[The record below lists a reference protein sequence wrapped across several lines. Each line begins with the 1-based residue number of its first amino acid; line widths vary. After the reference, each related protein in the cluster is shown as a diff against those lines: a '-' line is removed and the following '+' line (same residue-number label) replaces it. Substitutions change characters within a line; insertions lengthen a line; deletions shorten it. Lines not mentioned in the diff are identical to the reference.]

1 MISSMTGYGK
11 SLLTDKDFSVEVEIK
26 SINSRYL
33 DLSLKVPRFFA
44 DKEFEI
50 RNFLK
55 EKIKR
60 GKISLS
66 VYVEKNGMQNGFSTL
81 NKPALI
87 SVYKMLSDIKENLG
101 LKSEI
106 TLDNILQFQSFIF
119 SEDKAENQKE
129 FDMTLKAISLAI
141 EEMDKMRL
149 AEGNLIRE
157 DLLKRINSIS
167 LAVDNIENTN
177 PQTIKNYFQKIKD
190 RATEIFSEFQLEPDR
205 LNTEIALLS
214 EKYDV
219 TEECVRLKSHI
230 QQFLEAVNNGD
241 DAGRKLNFILQEMN
255 REANTINSKSISAEI
270 TNLGIKI
277 KEEIEKIREQI
288 QNIE

>member
-1 MISSMTGYGK
+1 MTGYGK
-11 SLLTDKDFSVEVEIK
+11 SIVTNKNFSVEVEIK

-33 DLSLKVPRFFA
+33 DLSLKIPRFLA

-55 EKIKR
+55 EKVKR

-66 VYVEKNGMQNGFSTL
+66 VFIEKNGQLNGFSNL
-81 NKPALI
+81 NLEGLESI
-87 SVYKMLSDIKENLG
+87 YSMLLDIKNKLS

-106 TLDNILQFQSFIF
+106 TMENILQFQSVIF
-119 SEDKAENQKE
+119 SEDKTENQSE
-129 FDMTLKAISLAI
+129 FETTLKAISIAI
-141 EEMDKMRL
+141 DEMDKMRST
-149 AEGNLIRE
+149 EGNLIKQ
-157 DLLKRINSIS
+157 DLTDRIDTIS
-167 LAVDNIENTN
+167 SAVDLISKNN
-177 PQTIKNYFQKIKD
+177 PEIISAYHSRLVERASEIYSEYQLDKD
-190 RATEIFSEFQLEPDR
+190 RMNMEL
-205 LNTEIALLS
+205 ALLS
-214 EKYDV
+214 EKYDI

-230 QQFLEAVNNGD
+230 SQFMQTINNSE

-255 REANTINSKSISAEI
+255 REANTINSKSISTEV
-270 TNLGIKI
+270 TNYGIKI

>member
-1 MISSMTGYGK
+1 MIASMTGYGK
-11 SLLTDKDFSVEVEIK
+11 SIITEKNFSVEVEIK

-33 DLSLKVPRFFA
+33 DLSLKIPRLLA

-60 GKISLS
+60 GKISLN
-66 VYVEKNGMQNGFSTL
+66 VFIDKNGILNGFSNINFENL
-81 NKPALI
+81 ESI
-87 SVYKMLSDIKENLG
+87 YSMLLDIKNRLS

-106 TLDNILQFQSFIF
+106 TMENILQFQSIIF
-119 SEDKAENQKE
+119 SEDKAENQQE
-129 FDMTLKAISLAI
+129 FETTLKAITLAI
-141 EEMDKMRL
+141 EEMDKMRI
-149 AEGNLIRE
+149 AEGNLLKK
-157 DLLKRINSIS
+157 DLVERIDSIS
-167 LAVDNIENTN
+167 QAVDSIKEIN
-177 PQTIKNYFQKIKD
+177 PETILLYHKKLTEK
-190 RATEIFSEFQLEPDR
+190 AAEIFNELQFDKDR
-205 LNTEIALLS
+205 LNMELALLS

-230 QQFLEAVNNGD
+230 NQFMETINNSE

-255 REANTINSKSISAEI
+255 REANTINSKSISTEV
-270 TNLGIKI
+270 TNLGISI

>member
-1 MISSMTGYGK
+1 MTGYGK
-11 SLLTDKDFSVEVEIK
+11 SIVTNKNFSVEVEIK

-33 DLSLKVPRFFA
+33 DLSLKIPRFLA

-55 EKIKR
+55 EKVKR

-66 VYVEKNGMQNGFSTL
+66 VFIEKNGQLNGFSNL
-81 NKPALI
+81 NLEGLESI
-87 SVYKMLSDIKENLG
+87 YSMLLDIKNKLS

-106 TLDNILQFQSFIF
+106 TMENILQFQSVIF
-119 SEDKAENQKE
+119 SEDKTENQSE
-129 FDMTLKAISLAI
+129 FEITLKAISIAI
-141 EEMDKMRL
+141 DEMDKMRST
-149 AEGNLIRE
+149 EGNLIKQ
-157 DLLKRINSIS
+157 DLTDRINTIS
-167 LAVDNIENTN
+167 SAVDLISKNN
-177 PQTIKNYFQKIKD
+177 PEIISAYHSRLVERASEIYSEYQLDKD
-190 RATEIFSEFQLEPDR
+190 RMNMEL
-205 LNTEIALLS
+205 ALLS
-214 EKYDV
+214 EKYDI

-230 QQFLEAVNNGD
+230 SQFMQTINNSE

-255 REANTINSKSISAEI
+255 REANTINSKSISTEV
-270 TNLGIKI
+270 TNYGIKI

>member
-1 MISSMTGYGK
+1 MTGYGK
-11 SLLTDKDFSVEVEIK
+11 SIVTNKNFSVEVEIK

-33 DLSLKVPRFFA
+33 DLSLKIPRFLA

-55 EKIKR
+55 EKVKR

-66 VYVEKNGMQNGFSTL
+66 VFIEKNGQLNGFSNL
-81 NKPALI
+81 NLEGLESI
-87 SVYKMLSDIKENLG
+87 YSMLLDIKNKLS

-106 TLDNILQFQSFIF
+106 TMENILQFQSVIF
-119 SEDKAENQKE
+119 SEDKTENQSE
-129 FDMTLKAISLAI
+129 FETTLKAISIAI
-141 EEMDKMRL
+141 DEMDKMRST
-149 AEGNLIRE
+149 EGNLIKQ
-157 DLLKRINSIS
+157 DLTDRINTIS
-167 LAVDNIENTN
+167 SAVDLISKNN
-177 PQTIKNYFQKIKD
+177 PEIISAYHSRLVERASEIYSEYQLDKD
-190 RATEIFSEFQLEPDR
+190 RMNMEL
-205 LNTEIALLS
+205 ALLS
-214 EKYDV
+214 EKYDI

-230 QQFLEAVNNGD
+230 SQFMQTINNSE

-255 REANTINSKSISAEI
+255 REANTINSKSISTEV
-270 TNLGIKI
+270 TNYGIKI

>member
-11 SLLTDKDFSVEVEIK
+11 SIVTNKNFSVEVEIK

-33 DLSLKVPRFFA
+33 DLSLKIPRFLA

-55 EKIKR
+55 EKVKR

-66 VYVEKNGMQNGFSTL
+66 VFIEKNGQLNGFSNL
-81 NKPALI
+81 NLEGLESI
-87 SVYKMLSDIKENLG
+87 YSMLLDIKNKLS

-106 TLDNILQFQSFIF
+106 TMENILQFQSVIF
-119 SEDKAENQKE
+119 SEDKTENQSE
-129 FDMTLKAISLAI
+129 FEITLKAISIAI
-141 EEMDKMRL
+141 DEMDKMRST
-149 AEGNLIRE
+149 EGNLIKQ
-157 DLLKRINSIS
+157 DLTDRIDTIS
-167 LAVDNIENTN
+167 SAVDLISKNN
-177 PQTIKNYFQKIKD
+177 PEIISAYHSRLVERASEIYSEYQLDKD
-190 RATEIFSEFQLEPDR
+190 RMNMEL
-205 LNTEIALLS
+205 ALLS
-214 EKYDV
+214 EKYDI

-230 QQFLEAVNNGD
+230 SQFMQTINNSE

-255 REANTINSKSISAEI
+255 REANTINSKSISTEV
-270 TNLGIKI
+270 TNYGIKI

>member
-81 NKPALI
+81 NQPALI

-167 LAVDNIENTN
+167 LAVESIENTN

-205 LNTEIALLS
+205 LNMEIALLS

-241 DAGRKLNFILQEMN
+241 DAGRRLNFILQEMN
-255 REANTINSKSISAEI
+255 REANTVNSKSISAEI

>member
-1 MISSMTGYGK
+1 MTGYGK
-11 SLLTDKDFSVEVEIK
+11 SLLTNKDFSVEVEIK

-33 DLSLKVPRFFA
+33 DLSLKVPRFLA

-55 EKIKR
+55 EKVKR

-66 VYVEKNGMQNGFSTL
+66 VFIEKNGLVNGFSNL
-81 NKPALI
+81 NEEMLQ
-87 SVYKMLSDIKENLG
+87 SVHKILSDINIKLG
-101 LKSEI
+101 IESKIS
-106 TLDNILQFQSFIF
+106 LDNILQFQSIIF
-119 SEDKAENQKE
+119 SEDKAENQME
-129 FDMTLKAISLAI
+129 FEMTLKAISLAI
-141 EEMDKMRL
+141 DEMNKMRI
-149 AEGNLIRE
+149 AEGNLISE
-157 DLLKRINSIS
+157 DLSQRIDFISGAIEKIEQINPESI
-167 LAVDNIENTN
+167 
-177 PQTIKNYFQKIKD
+177 KFYFNRLRDKASELI
-190 RATEIFSEFQLEPDR
+190 SEFQLDPDR
-205 LNTEIALLS
+205 LNMELALLS

-230 QQFLEAVNNGD
+230 QQFISAVNNSE

-255 REANTINSKSISAEI
+255 REANTINSKSISI
-270 TNLGIKI
+270 DVTNYGIKI

>member
-1 MISSMTGYGK
+1 MTGYGK
-11 SLLTDKDFSVEVEIK
+11 SIVTNKNFSVEVEIK

-33 DLSLKVPRFFA
+33 DLSLKIPRFLA

-55 EKIKR
+55 EKVKR

-66 VYVEKNGMQNGFSTL
+66 VFIEKNGQLNGFSNL
-81 NKPALI
+81 NLEGLESI
-87 SVYKMLSDIKENLG
+87 YSMLLDIKNKLS

-106 TLDNILQFQSFIF
+106 TMENILQFQSVIF
-119 SEDKAENQKE
+119 SEDKTENQSE
-129 FDMTLKAISLAI
+129 FEITLKAISIAI
-141 EEMDKMRL
+141 DEMDKMRST
-149 AEGNLIRE
+149 EGNLIKQ
-157 DLLKRINSIS
+157 DLTDRIDTIS
-167 LAVDNIENTN
+167 SAVDLISKNN
-177 PQTIKNYFQKIKD
+177 PEIISAYHSRLVERASEIYSEYQLDKD
-190 RATEIFSEFQLEPDR
+190 RMNMEL
-205 LNTEIALLS
+205 ALLS
-214 EKYDV
+214 EKYDI

-230 QQFLEAVNNGD
+230 SQFMQTINNSE

-255 REANTINSKSISAEI
+255 REANTINSKSISTEV
-270 TNLGIKI
+270 TNYGIKI

>member
-11 SLLTDKDFSVEVEIK
+11 SLLTNKDFSVEVEIK

-33 DLSLKVPRFFA
+33 DLSLKVPRFLA

-55 EKIKR
+55 EKVKR

-66 VYVEKNGMQNGFSTL
+66 VFIEKNGLVNGFSNL
-81 NKPALI
+81 NEEMLQ
-87 SVYKMLSDIKENLG
+87 SVHKILSDINIKLG
-101 LKSEI
+101 IESKIS
-106 TLDNILQFQSFIF
+106 LDNILQFQSIIF
-119 SEDKAENQKE
+119 SEDKAENQME
-129 FDMTLKAISLAI
+129 FEMTLKAISLAI
-141 EEMDKMRL
+141 DEMNKMRI
-149 AEGNLIRE
+149 AEGNLISE
-157 DLLKRINSIS
+157 DLSQRIDFISGAIEKIEQINPESI
-167 LAVDNIENTN
+167 
-177 PQTIKNYFQKIKD
+177 KFYFNRLRDKASELI
-190 RATEIFSEFQLEPDR
+190 SEFQLDPDR
-205 LNTEIALLS
+205 LNMELALLS

-230 QQFLEAVNNGD
+230 QQFISAVNNSE

-255 REANTINSKSISAEI
+255 REANTINSKSISI
-270 TNLGIKI
+270 DVTNYGIKI

>member
-11 SLLTDKDFSVEVEIK
+11 AVITDKNYSVEVEIK

-33 DLSLKVPRFFA
+33 DLSLKIPRLLA

-55 EKIKR
+55 EKVKR

-66 VYVEKNGMQNGFSTL
+66 VYIEKNGQLNGFSNL
-81 NKPALI
+81 NYDSLESI
-87 SVYKMLSDIKENLG
+87 YSMLLDIKNRLS

-106 TLDNILQFQSFIF
+106 TLENILQFQSVIF
-119 SEDKAENQKE
+119 SEDKAENQAE
-129 FDMTLKAISLAI
+129 FEITLKAISQAI
-141 EEMDKMRL
+141 DEMDKMRMT
-149 AEGNLIRE
+149 EGNLIKD
-157 DLLKRINSIS
+157 DLTNRIDTIS
-167 LAVDNIENTN
+167 NAVDLISKNN
-177 PQTIKNYFQKIKD
+177 PEIISVYHSRLVE
-190 RATEIFSEFQLEPDR
+190 RAAEIYNEFQLDKDR
-205 LNTEIALLS
+205 LNLELALLS

-230 QQFLEAVNNGD
+230 SQFMETINNSE

-255 REANTINSKSISAEI
+255 REANTINSKSISTEV
-270 TNLGIKI
+270 TNYGIKI

>member
-11 SLLTDKDFSVEVEIK
+11 SIVTNKNFSVEVEIK

-33 DLSLKVPRFFA
+33 DLSLKIPRFLA

-55 EKIKR
+55 EKVKR

-66 VYVEKNGMQNGFSTL
+66 VFIEKNGQLNGFSNL
-81 NKPALI
+81 NLEGLESI
-87 SVYKMLSDIKENLG
+87 YSMLLDIKNKLS

-106 TLDNILQFQSFIF
+106 TMENILQFQYVIF
-119 SEDKAENQKE
+119 SEDKTENQSE
-129 FDMTLKAISLAI
+129 FEITLKAISIAI
-141 EEMDKMRL
+141 DEMDKMRST
-149 AEGNLIRE
+149 EGNLIKQ
-157 DLLKRINSIS
+157 DLTDRIDTIS
-167 LAVDNIENTN
+167 SAVDLISKNN
-177 PQTIKNYFQKIKD
+177 PEIISAYHSRLVERASEIYSEYQLDKD
-190 RATEIFSEFQLEPDR
+190 RMNMEL
-205 LNTEIALLS
+205 ALLS
-214 EKYDV
+214 EKYDI

-230 QQFLEAVNNGD
+230 SQFMQTINNSE

-255 REANTINSKSISAEI
+255 REANTINSKSISTEV
-270 TNLGIKI
+270 TNYGIKI

>member
-11 SLLTDKDFSVEVEIK
+11 SIVTNKNFSVEVEIK

-33 DLSLKVPRFFA
+33 DLSLKIPRFLA

-55 EKIKR
+55 EKVKR

-66 VYVEKNGMQNGFSTL
+66 VFIEKNGQLNGFSNL
-81 NKPALI
+81 NLEGLESI
-87 SVYKMLSDIKENLG
+87 YSMLLDIKNKLS

-106 TLDNILQFQSFIF
+106 TMENILQFQSVIF
-119 SEDKAENQKE
+119 SEDKTENQSE
-129 FDMTLKAISLAI
+129 FETTLKAISIAI
-141 EEMDKMRL
+141 DEMDKMRST
-149 AEGNLIRE
+149 EGNLIKQ
-157 DLLKRINSIS
+157 DLTDRIDTIS
-167 LAVDNIENTN
+167 SAVDLISKNN
-177 PQTIKNYFQKIKD
+177 PEIISAYHSRLVERASEIYSEYQLDKD
-190 RATEIFSEFQLEPDR
+190 RMNMEL
-205 LNTEIALLS
+205 ALLS
-214 EKYDV
+214 EKYDI

-230 QQFLEAVNNGD
+230 SQFMQTINNSE

-255 REANTINSKSISAEI
+255 REANTINSKSISTEV
-270 TNLGIKI
+270 TNYGIKI

>member
-1 MISSMTGYGK
+1 MILSMTGYGK

-26 SINSRYL
+26 SINSRFL

-55 EKIKR
+55 EKVKR

-66 VYVEKNGMQNGFSTL
+66 VFIEKNGILNGFS
-81 NKPALI
+81 NVNEAGLI
-87 SVYKMLSDIKENLG
+87 NVNKMLLDINHKLG

-106 TLDNILQFQSFIF
+106 TLDNILQFQSVIF

-129 FDMTLKAISLAI
+129 FEMTLEAIATAI
-141 EEMDKMRL
+141 DEMNKMRQV
-149 AEGNLIRE
+149 EGEVIKA
-157 DLLKRINSIS
+157 DLLRRIDFIAK
-167 LAVDNIENTN
+167 AVGNIENTN
-177 PQTIKNYFQKIKD
+177 PEAIKQYFQKLIDRAAEIVSELQFDKD
-190 RATEIFSEFQLEPDR
+190 RLSMEL
-205 LNTEIALLS
+205 ALLA

-230 QQFLEAVNNGD
+230 EQFVSTINDTEE
-241 DAGRKLNFILQEMN
+241 AGRKLNFILQEMN
-255 REANTINSKSISAEI
+255 REANTINSKSISI
-270 TNLGIKI
+270 DVTNCGIKI

>member
-11 SLLTDKDFSVEVEIK
+11 SIVTNKNFSFEVEIK

-33 DLSLKVPRFFA
+33 DLSLKIPRFLA

-55 EKIKR
+55 EKVKR

-66 VYVEKNGMQNGFSTL
+66 VFIEKNGQLNGFSNL
-81 NKPALI
+81 NLEGLESI
-87 SVYKMLSDIKENLG
+87 YSMLLDIKNKLS

-106 TLDNILQFQSFIF
+106 TMENILQFQSVIF
-119 SEDKAENQKE
+119 SEDKTENQSE
-129 FDMTLKAISLAI
+129 FETTLKAISIAI
-141 EEMDKMRL
+141 DEMDKMRST
-149 AEGNLIRE
+149 EGNLIKQ
-157 DLLKRINSIS
+157 DLTDRIDTIS
-167 LAVDNIENTN
+167 SAVDLISKNN
-177 PQTIKNYFQKIKD
+177 PEIISAYHSRLVERASEIYSEYQLDKD
-190 RATEIFSEFQLEPDR
+190 RMNMEL
-205 LNTEIALLS
+205 ALLS
-214 EKYDV
+214 EKYDI

-230 QQFLEAVNNGD
+230 SQFMQTINNSE

-255 REANTINSKSISAEI
+255 REANTINSKSISTEV
-270 TNLGIKI
+270 TNYGIKI

>member
-1 MISSMTGYGK
+1 MTGYGK
-11 SLLTDKDFSVEVEIK
+11 SIITEKNFSVEVEIK

-33 DLSLKVPRFFA
+33 DLSLKIPRLLA

-60 GKISLS
+60 GKISLN
-66 VYVEKNGMQNGFSTL
+66 VFIDKNGILNGFSNINFENL
-81 NKPALI
+81 ESI
-87 SVYKMLSDIKENLG
+87 YSMLLDIKNRLS

-106 TLDNILQFQSFIF
+106 TMENILQFQSIIF
-119 SEDKAENQKE
+119 SEDKAENQQE
-129 FDMTLKAISLAI
+129 FETTLKAITLAI
-141 EEMDKMRL
+141 EEMDKMRI
-149 AEGNLIRE
+149 AEGNLLKK
-157 DLLKRINSIS
+157 DLVERIDSIS
-167 LAVDNIENTN
+167 HAVDSIKEIN
-177 PQTIKNYFQKIKD
+177 PETILLYHKKLTEK
-190 RATEIFSEFQLEPDR
+190 AAEIFNELQFDKDR
-205 LNTEIALLS
+205 LNMELALLS

-230 QQFLEAVNNGD
+230 NQFMETINNSE

-255 REANTINSKSISAEI
+255 REANTINSKSISTEV
-270 TNLGIKI
+270 TNLGISI

>member
-1 MISSMTGYGK
+1 MILSMTGYGK

-26 SINSRYL
+26 SINSRFL

-66 VYVEKNGMQNGFSTL
+66 VFIEKNGILNGFS
-81 NKPALI
+81 NVNEAGLI
-87 SVYKMLSDIKENLG
+87 NVNKMLLDINHKLG

-106 TLDNILQFQSFIF
+106 TLDNILQFQSVIF

-129 FDMTLKAISLAI
+129 FEMTLKAIASAI
-141 EEMDKMRL
+141 DDMNKMRQV
-149 AEGNLIRE
+149 EGEAIKA
-157 DLLKRINSIS
+157 DLLRRIDFIAK
-167 LAVDNIENTN
+167 AVGNIENTN
-177 PQTIKNYFQKIKD
+177 PEAIKQYFQKLIDRANEIVSELQFDKD
-190 RATEIFSEFQLEPDR
+190 RLSMEL
-205 LNTEIALLS
+205 ALLA

-230 QQFLEAVNNGD
+230 EQFVSTINDTEE
-241 DAGRKLNFILQEMN
+241 AGRKLNFILQEMN
-255 REANTINSKSISAEI
+255 REANTINSKSISI
-270 TNLGIKI
+270 DVTNYGIKI

>member
-1 MISSMTGYGK
+1 MTGYGK
-11 SLLTDKDFSVEVEIK
+11 SIITEKNFSVEVEIK

-33 DLSLKVPRFFA
+33 DLSLKIPRLLA

-60 GKISLS
+60 GKISLN
-66 VYVEKNGMQNGFSTL
+66 VFIDKNGILNGFSNINFENL
-81 NKPALI
+81 ESI
-87 SVYKMLSDIKENLG
+87 YSMLLDIKNRLS

-106 TLDNILQFQSFIF
+106 TMENILQFQSIIF
-119 SEDKAENQKE
+119 SEDKAENQQE
-129 FDMTLKAISLAI
+129 FETTLKAITLAI
-141 EEMDKMRL
+141 EEMDKMRI
-149 AEGNLIRE
+149 AEGNLLKK
-157 DLLKRINSIS
+157 DLVERIDSIS
-167 LAVDNIENTN
+167 QAVDSIKEIN
-177 PQTIKNYFQKIKD
+177 PETILLYHKKLTEK
-190 RATEIFSEFQLEPDR
+190 AAEIFNELQFDKDR
-205 LNTEIALLS
+205 LNMELALLS

-230 QQFLEAVNNGD
+230 NQFMETINNSE

-255 REANTINSKSISAEI
+255 REANTINSKSISTEV
-270 TNLGIKI
+270 TNLGISI